1 MTFYEVL
8 GVSPW
13 ATAEE
18 IKRAYHRLALLHHP
32 DVREG
37 GEGSDRTMRSINDA
51 WSVLG
56 DPARRRAY
64 DADLGTGG
72 PPRTTAA
79 PVDDERIGAEPEDEE
94 SDIPFVA
101 PEPRSPHRELFVLL
115 PVILLAGSVACFAL
129 SLVMLA
135 PGLQVLAVV
144 LLPLAG
150 LCFVLVPMMSIRRH
164 ARRTY
169 RS

>member
-1 MTFYEVL
+1 MTYYEVL

-32 DVREG
+32 DVQEDG
-37 GEGSDRTMRSINDA
+37 DGSHRTMQSINDA

-56 DPARRRAY
+56 EPARRRAY

-72 PPRTTAA
+72 PPRPAAA
-79 PVDDERIGAEPEDEE
+79 PVDEPMAAETEEEE
-94 SDIPFVA
+94 SDIPFVE
-101 PEPRSPHRELFVLL
+101 PEPRSPRRELFVLL
-115 PVILLAGSVACFAL
+115 PVILLAASVGCFAL

-135 PGLQVLAVV
+135 PALQVLAVV

-150 LCFVLVPMMSIRRH
+150 LCFVLVPMTAIRRQ

>member
-1 MTFYEVL
+1 MTHYEVL

-13 ATAEE
+13 ATVEE

-32 DVREG
+32 DVREAGDG
-37 GEGSDRTMRSINDA
+37 GDRTMQSINDA

-56 DPARRRAY
+56 DPVRRRAY
-64 DADLGTGG
+64 DTDLGLG
-72 PPRTTAA
+72 PPRPAA
-79 PVDDERIGAEPEDEE
+79 VPVDDERIGAEPEDEE

-101 PEPRSPHRELFVLL
+101 PEPRSPRRELFVLL

>member
-1 MTFYEVL
+1 MTHYRVL

-37 GEGSDRTMRSINDA
+37 GDGDRTMQAINDA

-64 DADLGTGG
+64 DSGLGLTAGPATEAPAAESEGG
-72 PPRTTAA
+72 
-79 PVDDERIGAEPEDEE
+79 VEAEEE
-94 SDIPFVA
+94 SDAPFVA
-101 PEPRSPHRELFVLL
+101 PEPRSARREALVLVPVLL
-115 PVILLAGSVACFAL
+115 LALSVASFAMGML
-129 SLVMLA
+129 MLA
-135 PGLQVLAVV
+135 PALQVLAA
-144 LLPLAG
+144 LLLA
-150 LCFVLVPMMSIRRH
+150 LAAVSFALVPVLTIRRQ